1 MSDAN
6 IATLDFIATLANINA
21 TFRKLQ
27 ILVSKSNMIKQT
39 SISINPVKSDST
51 SEYSDYG
58 VSISIAIDSVL
69 VTPPD
74 DEKNSIGA
82 SLLLRR
88 PAGVWIAEAEIGW
101 SGVSIGWD
109 VFAAQEVQAS
119 SFDELSLRIPVL
131 VEWLETRYKAEVE
144 KLAS

>member
-1 MSDAN
+1 M
-6 IATLDFIATLANINA
+6 
-21 TFRKLQ
+21 REER
-27 ILVSKSNMIKQT
+27 IKQT
-39 SISINPVKSDST
+39 SISINPVKSDSP
-51 SEYSDYG
+51 SEYTDYG
-58 VSISIAIDSVL
+58 TSISIAIDSVL

-74 DEKNSIGA
+74 YEKNSIGA

-88 PAGVWIAEAEIGW
+88 PTGIWVAGAEIGW

-119 SFDELSLRIPVL
+119 SFDELSFRIPVL
-131 VEWLETRYKAEVE
+131 VECLEARYKAEIE